1 MPIILPLD
9 RRDLKTRLVVGLC
22 YTLLTLGA
30 LTMLYPFMITVAGSF
45 CNRMDYGRF
54 TPFLQALFSRED
66 RFVRGL
72 VAYFP
77 DQPSDVFFPDQP
89 AHWSLWSRI
98 GEDHEGIAR
107 FARGA
112 LAVERDAPRLA
123 RWRRLAAEYAD
134 FMLDYDVAD
143 TFCNYDPRD
152 LAGYLARDYGQR
164 AQQRGLGQGQEQA
177 LTLLREEW
185 GIPYRSFF
193 DIGLSEELRYPM
205 HHVTWSYPDTPK
217 AGAFL
222 RFKDAYRR
230 MVFRPGAEGMWR
242 AFARRNGRADV
253 TAPWPVSRGDKDW
266 WPLFKTFVGQTCPA
280 SPTYPYSM
288 KEQWL
293 RYLDRREV
301 KTALGLDG
309 NALLSVDDYNRLF
322 GTQYRTLA
330 EVPFPVP
337 ATAAPA
343 LRRTWDVFV
352 AKAYPRRLIELRV
365 SPDLVAG
372 YRALAAKQFR
382 TIGNYNWLMKT
393 ACRGFEDILL
403 PARMPAGPE
412 KDLWVQYVATVAP
425 DRMRPLGSE
434 AAWQAHLL
442 AKHGDL
448 AGVNA
453 AYDWHLASIEE
464 APVPMAEAYTVTF
477 LNHEWRYFLADACGN
492 YVQVFE
498 FMFVRGRAFMN
509 TLLLV
514 LLTLLATLTV
524 NPMAAYALSRFRFR
538 MGEQILLFL
547 MATMAFPAAVSAI
560 PGFLLM
566 RDLGLLNSFAALV
579 LPGLANGMS
588 IFILKCFFDGLPR
601 ELYEAATIDGA
612 REWQIFLRVTLP
624 LTTPILAVNAL
635 GAFVAAYGSWE
646 WALLVC
652 QKKEYWT
659 LAVWLYQIN
668 TRMDPW
674 VAMAGFVMASIP
686 TAFVFI
692 ACQKIILR
700 GIVIP
705 SMK

>member
-9 RRDLKTRLVVGLC
+9 GRSLKTKLVIGGC

-30 LTMLYPFMITVAGSF
+30 LTMLYPFLIAVSGSL
-45 CNRMDYGRF
+45 CNRMDYPRF
-54 TPFLQALFSRED
+54 TPVPQALFSRED

-72 VAYFP
+72 ASYFP

-89 AHWSLWSRI
+89 EHWSLWSRI
-98 GEDHEGIAR
+98 GEDRAGIR
-107 FARGA
+107 SFARGY
-112 LAVERDAPRLA
+112 LAVEHDAPRLA
-123 RWRRLAAEYAD
+123 QWRRLAADYAD
-134 FMLDYDVAD
+134 FMLDYDIAD

-152 LAGYLARDYGQR
+152 LAGYLERDYGLR
-164 AQQRGLGQGQEQA
+164 AQQRGLGRDQA
-177 LTLLREEW
+177 LTLLRQEW

-193 DIGLSEELRYPM
+193 DVGLVEELRYPM
-205 HHVTWSYPDTPK
+205 RHVTWSYPDTPK
-217 AGAFL
+217 ASAFL

-230 MVFRPGAEGMWR
+230 MLFRPGAESMWR
-242 AFARRNGRADV
+242 AFARNAGRTAP
-253 TAPWPVSRGDKDW
+253 APWPVERADANW
-266 WPLFKTFVGQTCPA
+266 WPLFKSFVAQTCPA
-280 SPTYPYSM
+280 SPTYPFSM

-293 RYLDRREV
+293 RYLDRSEI
-301 KTALGLDG
+301 KTSLGLDG
-309 NALLSVDDYNRLF
+309 NAPFTVAHYNRLF
-322 GTQYRTLA
+322 GAAYRQLA
-330 EVPFPVP
+330 DVPFPVP

-343 LRRTWDVFV
+343 LRRPWERFLV
-352 AKAYPRRLIELRV
+352 KAYPRRLIELRV
-365 SPDLVAG
+365 TPELEAA
-372 YRALAAKQFR
+372 YRALAAKNFR
-382 TIGNYNWLMKT
+382 SIDNYNWLMKT
-393 ACRGFEDILL
+393 KCRGFTDIAL
-403 PARMPAGPE
+403 PRRMPAGME
-412 KDLWVQYVATVAP
+412 KDLWIQFAATLTAAP
-425 DRMRPLGSE
+425 IIPVSSE
-434 AAWQAHLL
+434 TAWQAYLL
-442 AKHGDL
+442 SRYGDL
-448 AGVNA
+448 KGVNA
-453 AYDWHLASIEE
+453 ACGWSLSAIEE
-464 APVPMAEAYTVTF
+464 AGLPLAQAYTVTF
-477 LNHEWRYFLADACGN
+477 LNHEWRYFLGDALGN
-492 YVQVFE
+492 YIQVFE
-498 FMFVRGRAFMN
+498 FMFIRGRAFMN
-509 TLLLV
+509 TIVLV
-514 LLTLLATLTV
+514 LLSILATLTV
-524 NPMAAYALSRFRFR
+524 NPLAAYALSRFRFR
-538 MGEQILLFL
+538 WTEQILLYL

-624 LTTPILAVNAL
+624 LTTPILAVNSL

-674 VAMAGFVMASIP
+674 VAMAGFVVASIP
-686 TAFVFI
+686 TAIVFI
-692 ACQKIILR
+692 TCQKIILR